1 MSIERKRWAQ
11 RAQEL
16 RFEQLTIARKQAEG
30 WRAGLAALIAL
41 LSAVLIVKGRD
52 TVLGLEDWVKVSV
65 ALLLAAALAALVSAT
80 VLALRA
86 ASGTPGS
93 EILLT
98 GEGLREWT
106 QREVRA
112 IGRRIHGAAALTIV
126 ALTML
131 VTALGFTWFGASAEN
146 STLQIEVVGR
156 TERLCGELVG
166 SADGEL
172 IVKGKSLQRMPL
184 SGATSINPVK
194 HCG

>member
-1 MSIERKRWAQ
+1 M
-11 RAQEL
+11 
-16 RFEQLTIARKQAEG
+16 
-30 WRAGLAALIAL
+30 
-41 LSAVLIVKGRD
+41 LIVKGRD